1 TGINELCDLSWVLQN
16 DLMPTAL
23 SLIRRAARRNPT
35 PSISPISPYTAPLS
49 FQQSHPEVLAIFWRH
64 VPCAIINK
72 RREVAMTIAKQQ
84 VLDLIKDLP
93 EEVDIDEVMYRLYL
107 RQKLEAAEKDVREGR
122 LISQE
127 EVIKETSKWFT
138 K

>member
-1 TGINELCDLSWVLQN
+1 
-16 DLMPTAL
+16 
-23 SLIRRAARRNPT
+23 
-35 PSISPISPYTAPLS
+35 
-49 FQQSHPEVLAIFWRH
+49 
-64 VPCAIINK
+64 
-72 RREVAMTIAKQQ
+72 MTIAKQQ

-122 LISQE
+122 LVSQK